1 MLGFHFYWRLFIL
14 KKFLFVL
21 CCIFVFTVGAALA
34 ADTQKVLEEAD
45 RLIQA
50 KQYSPIFFN
59 ARIDS

>member
-1 MLGFHFYWRLFIL
+1 M